1 MEIMDTQRAGRVGPL
16 RRSYQTGLR
25 SKGFRFTTSAG
36 SNTQNLQLAGLAHKL
51 EGIAILTDAQG
62 GFVNTEISFTVNNDT
77 VIERSDA
84 RFVEYAPNRDLPFYP
99 FARGLTGQDSISI
112 TVQNANPQ
120 TISVIIYYRQ
130 APTN

>member
-1 MEIMDTQRAGRVGPL
+1 MDMLETQRAPRAGAL

-25 SKGFRFTTSAG
+25 SKGFRFTTAAG

-51 EGIAILTDAQG
+51 EGIAILTNAQN

-77 VIERSDA
+77 VIDRADA

-99 FARGLTGQDSISI
+99 FMRGLTGQDSISV

-120 TISVIIYYRQ
+120 TVSVIIYYRQ
-130 APTN
+130 APNK

>member
-1 MEIMDTQRAGRVGPL
+1 MDQMDTMRSPGPSQL
-16 RRSYQTGLR
+16 RRTYQTGLR

-99 FARGLTGQDSISI
+99 FMRGLTGQDSISVTI
-112 TVQNANPQ
+112 QNANPQ
-120 TISVIIYYRQ
+120 TVSVIIYYRQ

>member
-1 MEIMDTQRAGRVGPL
+1 MDQMDTMRGPGPGPL
-16 RRSYQTGLR
+16 RRTYQTGLR

-51 EGIAILTDAQG
+51 EGIAILTDAQN

-99 FARGLTGQDSISI
+99 FMRGLTGQDSISVTI
-112 TVQNANPQ
+112 QNANPQ
-120 TISVIIYYRQ
+120 TVSVIIYYRQ